1 MPRLVHKS
9 LFASDMFAKLDTFWR
24 RRAVYWP
31 LLLLLA
37 AATPLCFA
45 PYYRF
50 WLLPLLFAALIR
62 LL

>member
-1 MPRLVHKS
+1 
-9 LFASDMFAKLDTFWR
+9 MFAKLDTFWR

-50 WLLPLLFAALIR
+50 
-62 LL
+62 